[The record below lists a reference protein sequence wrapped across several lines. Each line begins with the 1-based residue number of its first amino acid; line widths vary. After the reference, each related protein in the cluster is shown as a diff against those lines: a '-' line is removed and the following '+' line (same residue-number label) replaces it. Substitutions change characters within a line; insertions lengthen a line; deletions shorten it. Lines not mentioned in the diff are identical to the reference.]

1 MRRDKSFQ
9 PRQSPTQ
16 ETSFFYKESSLS
28 NNSDENNIKNI
39 SVQVHRME
47 SESDSTTEEHNS
59 YVSRISQQVFV
70 KGANTKKYEKM
81 SKMMTTFFSSVSKKQ
96 RHNTKL

>member
-9 PRQSPTQ
+9 PQRSSPTQ

-28 NNSDENNIKNI
+28 NNSEENNIKNI
-39 SVQVHRME
+39 SVQVHRT
-47 SESDSTTEEHNS
+47 ESDDSSEQNS

-70 KGANTKKYEKM
+70 KDNAATKYEKM
-81 SKMMTTFFSSVSKKQ
+81 TKIMTTFFSSVSKQ
-96 RHNTKL
+96 RSNTKL